1 MFDNLYMYFYLLVF
15 LFLFRTNGFSNNP
28 RLKFPSRLLMTK
40 YPYAKEYFDYY
51 NKFKK
56 PMLLSNNNEKKYNH
70 LIEKNMKSYLTFEKN
85 FESIQTANKML
96 KEQNKTLRLD
106 INQYMDNVDFDDD
119 SSQNLMINTI
129 HKPSPTPT
137 QYLKMI
143 DEPVRYFKDVIKN
156 NMNRFSWN
164 DTGLL
169 SPVKNQKSCGS
180 CWAFSTTSALETFMR
195 KNNYNVTRLSEQEL
209 VDCSVE
215 NYGCNGGLMDLAMD
229 YIIRRKGLSSNE
241 EYSYNATE
249 SGFCNYNASRVLG
262 SNMTEY
268 KYIIPKSIIDMKYSV
283 NKNPVA
289 IALDADNVFF
299 RFYKEGVIDIPINT
313 TKTLNHAVLLTGYD
327 YDNEGMYWIIQN
339 SWGETWGDKGFC
351 KIRVQPQEGTLL
363 CQLYGVY
370 PTK

>member
-1 MFDNLYMYFYLLVF
+1 MYFYLF
-15 LFLFRTNGFSNNP
+15 ICFFLFRTNGFFFHSNF
-28 RLKFPSRLLMTK
+28 KFPSKLLMTK
-40 YPYAKEYFDYY
+40 YTYAKEYFDYY

-56 PMLLSNNNEKKYNH
+56 PMLLSNNNEKKYHH
-70 LIEKNMKSYLTFEKN
+70 LIEKNKESYLTFKKN
-85 FESIQTANKML
+85 FENIQFANEML
-96 KEQNKTLRLD
+96 ENQNKTMRLD
-106 INQYMDNVDFDDD
+106 INQYMDNVDFDDITT
-119 SSQNLMINTI
+119 QNLMTNTI
-129 HKPSPTPT
+129 HKPSPNPNKYLKVMNEPI
-137 QYLKMI
+137 QYLHGIM
-143 DEPVRYFKDVIKN
+143 KN
-156 NMNRFSWN
+156 NINRFSWN

-209 VDCSVE
+209 VDCSTE
-215 NYGCNGGLMDLAMD
+215 NYGCNGGLMDLAMN

-241 EYSYNATE
+241 EYTYNATE

-268 KYIIPKSIIDMKYSV
+268 KYIIPESVIDIKYSV

-289 IALDADNVFF
+289 IALDADNIFF

-313 TKTLNHAVLLTGYD
+313 TKTLNHAVLLVGYD
-327 YDNEGMYWIIQN
+327 YDEEGMYWIIQN

-351 KIRVQPQEGTLL
+351 KIRVQPKEGTLL

-370 PTK
+370 PSK